1 MGPIYVKSRL
11 LPYRR
16 IEYAC
21 PILPVLNIDQMLCR
35 QFGWIFHYMVPNG
48 RIVRNPVFASGRIHC
63 FSVS

>member
-48 RIVRNPVFASGRIHC
+48 RIVRNPVFASGRIH
-63 FSVS
+63 